1 MQVAIDPDT
10 VTNVTGTAFVV
21 AEYRAEENYAVNP
34 LYRDDVVGLFLSAAS
49 RRAAAQAAAGFPL
62 VKELV
67 KIRTRYFDD
76 MLERQ
81 IAAGCR
87 QVVLL
92 GAGLDTRAVRK
103 AAPGVRFFEID
114 DARDDE
120 PEALRPRAAPADR
133 ATSPSST
140 ATTSPTACCRC
151 WSRNGLDIDVP
162 TFVIWEGNT
171 MYLDAAADR
180 AILRELRA
188 GLAHVRVSFDY
199 FVPEPSSRGRPATPA
214 MTQLADNFAA
224 MNAPWIT
231 GFDDVRALAGE
242 VGMQVVEDVTTAAL
256 SRIYRPR
263 VRRAGVRPVLLHRHA
278 RLPLSPAAD
287 RARPI
292 PWRRATGSD
301 RCGWPYNRVGA
312 PGRLPSAERAVPTLV
327 DPEVAIF
334 FQPDQG
340 GRQAR

>member
-1 MQVAIDPDT
+1 MQAAIDPDT

-114 DARDDE
+114 DAATMNLKRYV
-120 PEALRPRAAPADR
+120 LTQHRLTADV
-133 ATSPSST
+133 AFIDGNYVTDGMLPLLV
-140 ATTSPTACCRC
+140 A
-151 WSRNGLDIDVP
+151 NGLDIDVP

-199 FVPEPSSRGRPATPA
+199 FVPAIITRTTGDPA
-214 MTQLADNFAA
+214 MTTLADNFAA

-231 GFDDVRALAGE
+231 AFDDVRALAGE
-242 VGMQVVEDVTTAAL
+242 VRMQVVEDVTTAAL
-256 SRIYRPR
+256 SRVYRPHS
-263 VRRAGVRPVLLHRHA
+263 AA
-278 RLPLSPAAD
+278 PAFG
-287 RARPI
+287 PFYSI
-292 PWRRATGSD
+292 ATLGS
-301 RCGWPYNRVGA
+301 R
-312 PGRLPSAERAVPTLV
+312 
-327 DPEVAIF
+327 
-334 FQPDQG
+334 
-340 GRQAR
+340 